1 MALSTVTRKLNHSSD
16 QSHHLKW
23 KHLKM
28 GSHSNPQ
35 DPKEEVSCAGPIY
48 NYRIISELEDPGIES
63 HHPWNSIQ

>member
-1 MALSTVTRKLNHSSD
+1 
-16 QSHHLKW
+16 
-23 KHLKM
+23 M